1 MNKKIRITVSAGL
14 LVVVLCVL
22 TFKAGVMVGAA
33 DNEPGSV
40 GDPLVSK
47 SYLDSRLDGLSG
59 VMTKVTLSK
68 GSVLVASEGASMIVF
83 SGNGTVTGSGSGLI
97 NVTAGE
103 MTGSGMSLAKYHTY
117 LFPDAATTVTASST
131 MVLFITG
138 TYNVTQ

>member
-1 MNKKIRITVSAGL
+1 MTNLLIFPVQEENDYVIMKKMKILVGGMMMNNKMKIMVSAVL
-14 LVVVLCVL
+14 MITVLCVL

-68 GSVLVASEGASMIVF
+68 GSVLVAAEGAS
-83 SGNGTVTGSGSGLI
+83 
-97 NVTAGE
+97 AGWLRLLR
-103 MTGSGMSLAKYHTY
+103 S
-117 LFPDAATTVTASST
+117 
-131 MVLFITG
+131 
-138 TYNVTQ
+138 